1 MVRPWQR
8 VGGIQELL
16 GDSKDLYSEFVCFEI
31 LPFAGG
37 LLPIEQKAAYVL
49 NVLIVLRACK
59 IESWGNQGR
68 LGAQGSG
75 LNSRSC
81 FSICLSSVWVLFEFC
96 LGIDEY

>member
-59 IESWGNQGR
+59 IETGEIWGGSVLR
-68 LGAQGSG
+68 GLGWILEVASP
-75 LNSRSC
+75 
-81 FSICLSSVWVLFEFC
+81 SV
-96 LGIDEY
+96 

>member
-59 IESWGNQGR
+59 IATGEIRGGSVLRG
-68 LGAQGSG
+68 LG
-75 LNSRSC
+75 
-81 FSICLSSVWVLFEFC
+81 
-96 LGIDEY
+96 

>member
-37 LLPIEQKAAYVL
+37 LLPIEQKAPYVL

-59 IESWGNQGR
+59 IETGENLGR

-75 LNSRSC
+75 LDSRSC
-81 FSICLSSVWVLFEFC
+81 FSICLSSV
-96 LGIDEY
+96 